1 MVTKT
6 TMTPAALPIVS
17 TPRVAMFEWQ
27 MTNAADAVNGGVT
40 TPVTAL
46 FGIDTAAARYGTA
59 RYGTS
64 GFAASA
70 VVADKHSRQA
80 KPAAPPRGPR

>member
-1 MVTKT
+1 MVTIT
-6 TMTPAALPIVS
+6 TMTPAALPMVS
-17 TPRVAMFEWQ
+17 TPCIVTPEWQ
-27 MTNAADAVNGGVT
+27 MQNATFAAGATRV
-40 TPVTAL
+40 L
-46 FGIDTAAARYGTA
+46 IDTAAA

>member
-1 MVTKT
+1 MVTNT

-17 TPRVAMFEWQ
+17 TPRVATFEWQ
-27 MTNAADAVNGGVT
+27 MTNVIGAAGANRVF
-40 TPVTAL
+40 AL
-46 FGIDTAAARYGTA
+46 AGMCDTADA

-80 KPAAPPRGPR
+80 KPAAPPRGSR